1 MRNIWTVFKTD
12 IKTLS
17 KCFFACAV
25 VVAIAVL
32 PSLYAWLNIY
42 SNWDPYGNT
51 GGISIALASLDKG
64 YTDEDGVYVNKGD
77 DVVNDLREATSINW
91 VVVDSEKQAKDGVYA
106 GDYYA
111 AVVIDKDFSYKMYH
125 MLTEWTGKP
134 TITYY
139 ENAKKN
145 AVATKITDTAVE
157 SLKRSIS
164 ENYLEA
170 VIGRVMTQ
178 ANLLAADLTADDPE
192 TAVKGLF
199 YQVQDLLASCRATM
213 DAFDAARNNST
224 VDIDAGRLAQ
234 IIQDINGKLPDG
246 DKILE
251 TVAQIDRT
259 IYAAL
264 EKVQRALDKIQQ
276 AAMDDSK
283 LQEARQA
290 IEEAAAAMGQIGD
303 QLTAWADRLEQQS
316 PGHLAARIARDIA
329 DRCYALQSRLA
340 ALPDND
346 DLQTA
351 IKDCRDIIAAI
362 GNLTG
367 KLLPTADDLRQDL
380 NYVMSQI
387 TASVGNVKE
396 LANDAQAVRN
406 ALANTALALDETME
420 LLRPA
425 AQRAV
430 PIGIRPGRQAAG
442 SHRQRI
448 SGSPAGDPGRRP
460 GGVRPVLL
468 PDGADHRD
476 PHLSHREL
484 RLRHGPLLYGAGHLG
499 GRCHSGGHHQ
509 APRPA
514 GRPDRPQAL

>member
-77 DVVNDLREATSINW
+77 DVVSDLREATSINW

-164 ENYLEA
+164 ENYLEV

-178 ANLLAADLTADDPE
+178 ANLLAADLTE
-192 TAVKGLF
+192 TE
-199 YQVQDLLASCRATM
+199 R
-213 DAFDAARNNST
+213 ST
-224 VDIDAGRLAQ
+224 CSA
-234 IIQDINGKLPDG
+234 
-246 DKILE
+246 
-251 TVAQIDRT
+251 
-259 IYAAL
+259 
-264 EKVQRALDKIQQ
+264 
-276 AAMDDSK
+276 
-283 LQEARQA
+283 
-290 IEEAAAAMGQIGD
+290 
-303 QLTAWADRLEQQS
+303 
-316 PGHLAARIARDIA
+316 
-329 DRCYALQSRLA
+329 C
-340 ALPDND
+340 
-346 DLQTA
+346 
-351 IKDCRDIIAAI
+351 
-362 GNLTG
+362 
-367 KLLPTADDLRQDL
+367 
-380 NYVMSQI
+380 
-387 TASVGNVKE
+387 
-396 LANDAQAVRN
+396 
-406 ALANTALALDETME
+406 
-420 LLRPA
+420 
-425 AQRAV
+425 
-430 PIGIRPGRQAAG
+430 
-442 SHRQRI
+442 
-448 SGSPAGDPGRRP
+448 GDPF
-460 GGVRPVLL
+460 
-468 PDGADHRD
+468 
-476 PHLSHREL
+476 
-484 RLRHGPLLYGAGHLG
+484 
-499 GRCHSGGHHQ
+499 
-509 APRPA
+509 
-514 GRPDRPQAL
+514 